1 MPCSIC
7 RLNGHNSRTC
17 NGPKYNIV
25 ENNEVEVRKNEVE
38 SNEVESFLWSYFLIF
53 YFFGKKNKNIRNVSR
68 AVSCELRLQY
78 EIEIPYLFIIST
90 GSIMCAYVIIGFKHL
105 ATKK

>member
-38 SNEVESFLWSYFLIF
+38 SNEVEVESNEVESFL
-53 YFFGKKNKNIRNVSR
+53 
-68 AVSCELRLQY
+68 
-78 EIEIPYLFIIST
+78 
-90 GSIMCAYVIIGFKHL
+90 
-105 ATKK
+105 